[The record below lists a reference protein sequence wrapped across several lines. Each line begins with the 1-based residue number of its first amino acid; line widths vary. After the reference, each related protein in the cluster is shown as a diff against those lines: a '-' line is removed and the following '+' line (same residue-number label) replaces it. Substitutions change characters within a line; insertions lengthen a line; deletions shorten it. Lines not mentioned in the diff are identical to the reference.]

1 MEGAVGAGG
10 LAAARALLGSPG
22 KEGARRNLFGTRVD
36 GAALRRE
43 LDELL
48 RESLDAA
55 RSRWSFDVSSE
66 TPVPGGHFEWE
77 AARAQ
82 SIPAFY
88 RGRVASRSR
97 RPEPARS
104 TETRS
109 RPPGAVE
116 QTSSPEDDEV
126 CCAGPAR
133 KRRRQQ
139 QQQQARITDF
149 FTSKKVKTSP
159 AKRVAQPTQR
169 PAATAKRP
177 AM

>member
-1 MEGAVGAGG
+1 MEGVVGAGG
-10 LAAARALLGSPG
+10 LSAARALLGSPG

-36 GAALRRE
+36 GAALRME

-88 RGRVASRSR
+88 RARAASRSR

-109 RPPGAVE
+109 RPPGVVE
-116 QTSSPEDDEV
+116 QTSSPEDDG
-126 CCAGPAR
+126 CGAGPAR

-139 QQQQARITDF
+139 QQRITDF

-169 PAATAKRP
+169 PAAATAKRP